1 MDRTAAVIAEFNP
14 LHNGH
19 RYFLDQVR
27 KLSGARYI
35 LVVMS
40 GDFVQRGVP
49 AIYDKYTRTSM
60 ALAAGADAVIE
71 LPLASAAGSAGRFA
85 AGAIAVLQAAGA
97 VDELWFGSESGDDQ
111 AFSEVSSLLLEESPD
126 FQSELQ
132 GLLKSGITW
141 PAARMEALRR
151 TKPSLASS
159 GILDGPNNTLGLE
172 YCMALRRA
180 GSPITPHT
188 ILRTGEAHDAAVP
201 YRLNNNVSST
211 SVHSQTSTHSET
223 NAGISESFASASSL
237 RALLEKDSD
246 PMVLRGMVPEE
257 TLQILTRHTTDAA
270 TAATTR
276 SADAAPVAMTHS
288 TDAAPAATTRI
299 ADAVPVTEEDFSS
312 MLIYQLMKETPD
324 SLTRYLDVS
333 DDLARRICHLRSEFR
348 SFRQFA
354 DLLKTRNTTRTQ
366 VNRALIHILLGI
378 TQEDYARF
386 LHPKAL
392 RLLGF
397 RTASTGLLTQIK
409 ANGTAP
415 LLAGNALLPTMYDER
430 DLVASDL
437 YEYVHARKSGQPFTQ
452 EFRHPLIRWERESAK
467 N

>member
-49 AIYDKYTRTSM
+49 AIYDKYIRTSM

-71 LPLASAAGSAGRFA
+71 LPLASATGSAGRFA

-111 AFSEVSSLLLEESPD
+111 VFTDASTFLLEESPD

-132 GLLKSGITW
+132 GLMKNGFTW

-151 TKPSLASS
+151 ANPSLFSS
-159 GILDGPNNTLGLE
+159 GILEGPNNTLGLE

-180 GSPITPHT
+180 GSRIIPHT
-188 ILRTGEAHDAAVP
+188 IQRTGEAHDAAVP
-201 YRLNNNVSST
+201 YRYADTQPCEPAKADASD
-211 SVHSQTSTHSET
+211 
-223 NAGISESFASASSL
+223 GFASASSL
-237 RALLEKDSD
+237 RALLEKNSD

-257 TLQILTRHTTDAA
+257 TLQILTRHSADSA
-270 TAATTR
+270 TAATTHIAGTVPAVTTHI
-276 SADAAPVAMTHS
+276 ADV
-288 TDAAPAATTRI
+288 APAVTTHI
-299 ADAVPVTEEDFSS
+299 ADAVPVTEDDFSS
-312 MLIYQLMKETPD
+312 MLIYQLMRETPD
-324 SLTRYLDVS
+324 SLTRYLDVT
-333 DDLARRICHLRSEFR
+333 DDLARRICHLRGEFR

-354 DLLKTRNTTRTQ
+354 DLLKTRNTTRVQ
-366 VNRALIHILLGI
+366 MNRALLHILLGI
-378 TQEDYARF
+378 TPEDYERI

-397 RTASTGLLTQIK
+397 RTASAGLLTQIK
-409 ANGTAP
+409 ANGSAP
-415 LLAGNALLPTMYDER
+415 LLAGNALLPAMYDKR
-430 DLVASDL
+430 DLFASEL
-437 YEYVHARKSGQPFTQ
+437 YEYVPARKSGQPFTQ
-452 EFRHPLIRWERESAK
+452 EFRHPVIRRGSPA
-467 N
+467 